1 MPLPPYIIDPTV
13 PAGVKYVK
21 IARKDAQGN
30 DNTLSLQELTDLRFA
45 FSDVSGIVNYEILN
59 ISEYPSY
66 YLYSIKSL
74 NVTSSAD
81 NNVLD
86 YHIDASRTG
95 NVSVTAG
102 QLYGISGFTSTLYNS
117 LGYFDATYGA
127 ILWGNTP
134 NVKIFTTASIQV
146 NGGNMQLFLHN
157 YNTNIDIASSS
168 ISTTT
173 EILTLSAS
181 LTPIEGETYYLTV
194 KNSHHTNARL
204 FFDVQWLVTQST
216 APNVSSNL
224 TILEPY
230 LTENFFYNDCN
241 VLYGNAVDL
250 EYDVNF
256 MKVNYDGN
264 GGTVIPSNQQEIL
277 SNTAELAPVKPY
289 NYRLLSQIRPRYLG
303 TKNSTDAV
311 NVKTTTQVNSASIE
325 ANKDLGSTTFNQPA
339 VTSEETFFAYFD
351 YIGGTSY
358 ELIYKKG
365 AHILYLIDKDGNTQT
380 PNLNDP
386 YYSNLVQNF
395 SNQNVNIQF
404 ITSTG
409 NVNNVEGIH
418 PVIRA
423 GYVPLG
429 IIASQTGSS
438 LNITSSM
445 SFALT
450 SVVRAGEGRGTGSA
464 GYIATSSYFTQYTP
478 NILYASQ
485 FISPIYTTPP
495 TTQLP
500 ISASSGYADF
510 LPFEIKYGD
519 QIRFEGNEDKTYTII
534 DSVQFFGLYILLDR
548 DIEAGTNVNSFFIRR
563 YVPNP
568 NFIIIDVPAEGG
580 GSGFL
585 FPEYVTLD
593 IQNNFDTIIQN
604 LKTKG
609 ILPSI

>member
-1 MPLPPYIIDPTV
+1 
-13 PAGVKYVK
+13 
-21 IARKDAQGN
+21 
-30 DNTLSLQELTDLRFA
+30 
-45 FSDVSGIVNYEILN
+45 
-59 ISEYPSY
+59 
-66 YLYSIKSL
+66 
-74 NVTSSAD
+74 
-81 NNVLD
+81 
-86 YHIDASRTG
+86 
-95 NVSVTAG
+95 
-102 QLYGISGFTSTLYNS
+102 
-117 LGYFDATYGA
+117 
-127 ILWGNTP
+127 
-134 NVKIFTTASIQV
+134 
-146 NGGNMQLFLHN
+146 
-157 YNTNIDIASSS
+157 
-168 ISTTT
+168 
-173 EILTLSAS
+173 
-181 LTPIEGETYYLTV
+181 
-194 KNSHHTNARL
+194 
-204 FFDVQWLVTQST
+204 
-216 APNVSSNL
+216 
-224 TILEPY
+224 
-230 LTENFFYNDCN
+230 
-241 VLYGNAVDL
+241 
-250 EYDVNF
+250 

-303 TKNSTDAV
+303 TKNSTDDV

-325 ANKDLGSTTFNQPA
+325 ANKDLGSTTLNQPA

-464 GYIATSSYFTQYTP
+464 GYIATSSYFTQYAP
-478 NILYASQ
+478 NVLYASQ

-534 DSVQFFGLYILLDR
+534 DSIQYLGLYILLDR
-548 DIEAGTNVNSFFIRR
+548 DIEAGTNINSFFIRR
-563 YVPNP
+563 YIPNP